1 MSLKINNR
9 ATPKQIAV
17 LKSMDYYGRWDLS
30 VDEAAKLITELF
42 EERRLSLDNED
53 PDYSE
58 QWYRE
63 DNDNNG
69 WKE

>member
-42 EERRLSLDNED
+42 EERRLQLDNED
-53 PDYSE
+53 PDYSGL
-58 QWYRE
+58 WYRE